1 MFDIKVKGIGGH
13 GAAPQGTVDTVVVS
27 SHLIQALQTIVS
39 RNTNPLESTVITVGK
54 INGGHNFN
62 IIADEVSLSGTA
74 RSYTEENRVLIK
86 QRMKN
91 IIEGIAKTY
100 NAEITLDYRDG
111 YPPTINH
118 IAPTDKVLK
127 ASNRIVGQKAGMPY
141 LSMGGED
148 FAYYLQKIPGCFFFV
163 GSAPNENELF
173 ETPHHCSHFNMDE
186 EALLIGPSIYLN
198 LIDDIMGI

>member
-1 MFDIKVKGIGGH
+1 MFDIKVRGIGGH
-13 GAAPQGTVDTVVVS
+13 GAAPQGTVDTIVVS
-27 SHLIQALQTIVS
+27 SHLVQALQTIVS

-62 IIADEVSLSGTA
+62 VISEEVSMSGTA
-74 RSYTEENRVLIK
+74 RAYTEKNRKLIK
-86 QRMKN
+86 QRMEEV
-91 IIEGIAKTY
+91 IDGIAKTY
-100 NAEITLDYRDG
+100 NAEIILDYKDG

-118 IAPTDKVLK
+118 SKPTKKVLN
-127 ASNRIVGQKAGMPY
+127 AANRIVGEKAGMPY

-148 FAYYLQKIPGCFFFV
+148 FAYYLQKVPGCFFFV
-163 GSAPNENELF
+163 GSAPNEKELF

-186 EALLIGPSIYLN
+186 NALLIGSSVYLN